1 MDDEKIAER
10 KSRIIHQRV
19 GSAPEWRSV
28 GGITIVS
35 PDLDRPLFLEETGY
49 TIFFHESK
57 EQKLRDAIIVLERWQ
72 RTDVWKFRFWLVFAV
87 VLGIALTRAWYR
99 LFAF

>member
-10 KSRIIHQRV
+10 KSRIIHQKV

-28 GGITIVS
+28 GSITIVS
-35 PDLDRPLFLEETGY
+35 PDLDKPLFLEEMGY

-57 EQKLRDAIIVLERWQ
+57 EQKLRSAIIVLERLQ
-72 RTDVWKFRFWLVFAV
+72 RTDVWKLRFWLAFVA
-87 VLGIALTRAWYR
+87 VLGIALLRAWYR
-99 LFAF
+99 LFAS